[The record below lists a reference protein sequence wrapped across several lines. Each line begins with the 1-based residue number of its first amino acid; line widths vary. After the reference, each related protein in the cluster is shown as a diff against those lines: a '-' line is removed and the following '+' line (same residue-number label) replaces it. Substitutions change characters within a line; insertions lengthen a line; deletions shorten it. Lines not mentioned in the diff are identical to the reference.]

1 MKWAI
6 VESKHDNFT
15 RKYIVKYLET
25 LEDCKNHNPYAYRAV
40 KEHGEKIL
48 PIIDTGS
55 FVWSPYSEELDRI
68 VGLFDEK
75 PIIGLEDRFPKN
87 APDFHCGWASP
98 EGDTYSCEMFEHVSL
113 ERALA
118 EKFAK
123 ELKEAN
129 TYKIDWWLLEH
140 GWAKVNSKGEYL
152 IFLKRT
158 TDTLI
163 RKLQSLGI
171 VEM

>member
-6 VESKHDNFT
+6 IQSKYNNSA
-15 RKYIVKYLET
+15 KGIVKYLET
-25 LEDCKNHNPYAYRAV
+25 VEDCKIHNPFAYKAV
-40 KEHGEKIL
+40 MEHGEKIL
-48 PIIDTGS
+48 PIFDHGS
-55 FVWSPYSEELDRI
+55 FIWCPYSNELDII
-68 VGLFDEK
+68 VGLYDEK
-75 PIIGLEDRFPKN
+75 PTLGLEDRFPKN
-87 APDFHCGWASP
+87 DPNFHCGWASP
-98 EGDTYSCEMFEHVSL
+98 DGDTYSCEMFEHVSL

-140 GWAKVNSKGEYL
+140 GWAKVNCKGEYL
-152 IFLKRT
+152 VFLRKT

-163 RKLQSLGI
+163 RKLEELGI
-171 VEM
+171 VTI